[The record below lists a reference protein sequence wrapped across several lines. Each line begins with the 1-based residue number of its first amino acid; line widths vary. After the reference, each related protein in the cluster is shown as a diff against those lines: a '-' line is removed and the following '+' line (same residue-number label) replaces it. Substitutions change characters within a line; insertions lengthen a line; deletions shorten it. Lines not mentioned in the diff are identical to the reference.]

1 MSAIVFDLPNQQPAT
16 LYYLRFKWRGM
27 LRKYRGQ
34 YGYTAELMRAAARLA
49 LREINQELA
58 DRGIIRQPKPVQT
71 Q

>member
-1 MSAIVFDLPNQQPAT
+1 MTAIVFDLPNQKPAT

-49 LREINQELA
+49 LREINAELA
-58 DRGIIRQPKPVQT
+58 ARGMLRERQFVSG
-71 Q
+71 